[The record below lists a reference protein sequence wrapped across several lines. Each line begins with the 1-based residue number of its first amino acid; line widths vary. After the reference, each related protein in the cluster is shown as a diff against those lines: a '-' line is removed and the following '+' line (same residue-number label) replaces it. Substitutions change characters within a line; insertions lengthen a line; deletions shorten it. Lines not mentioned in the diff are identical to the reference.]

1 VKLSHMDE
9 RGRSV
14 MVDIGEKAPSTRTA
28 RAEGRLFV
36 SPETVRLVRDAGL
49 PKGNPFEVARYAG
62 IQAAKRTA
70 DLIPLCHSLSL
81 DFVDVEIELGGDGF
95 LVRSIAKCRWAT
107 GVEMEALT
115 AAAAALLTLYDMC
128 KAVDSAMRIGDIR
141 LVEKTKTSR

>member
-1 VKLSHMDE
+1 
-9 RGRSV
+9 
-14 MVDIGEKAPSTRTA
+14 MVDIGEKTPSARTA

-81 DFVDVEIELGGDGF
+81 DFVDVEIELGDDGF

-115 AAAAALLTLYDMC
+115 AVSTACLTVYDMV
-128 KAVDSAMRIGDIR
+128 KSAGKGMEIGGIR
-141 LVEKTKTSR
+141 LLRKTGGKSGTYEADPGGDR